1 MENVLMM
8 EGKGTEGWT
17 LKKIY
22 IQIELLLYI
31 DLGDWRATYTLRAW
45 VGERASSAG
54 MKYCLTSSRVTT
66 LVALVIHC
74 YGWRHPHTAEL
85 CLFRGLLTKNL
96 TTL

>member
-31 DLGDWRATYTLRAW
+31 DLGD
-45 VGERASSAG
+45 
-54 MKYCLTSSRVTT
+54 
-66 LVALVIHC
+66 
-74 YGWRHPHTAEL
+74 
-85 CLFRGLLTKNL
+85 
-96 TTL
+96 